1 MKLYNIYGRVINKN
15 VFKYLI
21 KWDAKSKSNLQRKTK
36 QFLKDYWQNHV
47 VYEEF
52 PVFGSRMR
60 VDFLNATKKIAVE
73 VHGPQH
79 SEFNKFFHNDSRLNY
94 LKSIKRDVKK
104 EEWLALNKYTF
115 VEIYHDEVD
124 DLSVEFFKDT
134 YNIIL

>member
-104 EEWLALNKYTF
+104 EELLALNKYTF

>member
-52 PVFGSRMR
+52 PVFGSRMK

>member
-21 KWDAKSKSNLQRKTK
+21 KWDAKSKSNLQLKTK
-36 QFLKDYWQNHV
+36 QFLKEYWQNHV

-104 EEWLALNKYTF
+104 EQWLALNNYTF

-124 DLSVEFFKDT
+124 DLSEGFFKDT

>member
-115 VEIYHDEVD
+115 VEIYHDEVE

>member
-104 EEWLALNKYTF
+104 EEWLALNRYTF
-115 VEIYHDEVD
+115 VEIYHDEVE